1 MQSQT
6 RIAVLQSIF
15 LVVALSLVGVP
26 ALAGTAVQPT
36 GMDGTVSANAEADA
50 TNGSGGGESLA
61 GETVTL
67 HVSSGDGIERAT
79 FSFEMTEN
87 GRIEGLE
94 RGARENATVEMRTD
108 RQTFERVAHAP
119 NPERAFR
126 AAIERGDVETRVAD
140 DADDDEWNVFSGV
153 EELARSLGL

>member
-36 GMDGTVSANAEADA
+36 GMDGTVSENAEADA
-50 TNGSGGGESLA
+50 TNSSGESLA

-67 HVSSGDGIERAT
+67 HVSSGDGIERAM

>member
-6 RIAVLQSIF
+6 RIAVLQSIL

-26 ALAGTAVQPT
+26 ALAGTTAQSN
-36 GMDGTVSANAEADA
+36 GMDGTGYANAEADA
-50 TNGSGGGESLA
+50 AGGSGESLA
-61 GETVTL
+61 GEAVNL
-67 HVSSGDGIERAT
+67 RVSSGDGVAGAT
-79 FSFEMTEN
+79 FSFEMTEK
-87 GRIEGLE
+87 GRIAGLE
-94 RGARENATVEMRTD
+94 RGAREDATVEMRTD

-126 AAIERGDVETRVAD
+126 TAVERGHVETRVAD
-140 DADDDEWNVFSGV
+140 DADDADWDVFNSV